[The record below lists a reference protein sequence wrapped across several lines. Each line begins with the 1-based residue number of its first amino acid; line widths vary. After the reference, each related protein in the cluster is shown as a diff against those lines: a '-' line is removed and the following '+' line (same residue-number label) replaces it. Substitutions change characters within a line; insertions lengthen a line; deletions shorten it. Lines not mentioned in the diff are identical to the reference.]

1 VTLIVYGANC
11 AWWDSID
18 KTSRIPGTSLP
29 CCPHCHSVLFQM
41 EEEDWNAGIAIVDRK
56 TPGYAAMIEWSRG
69 KCFRS
74 FKELQAAYQ
83 ERSKS
88 EP

>member
-1 VTLIVYGANC
+1 
-11 AWWDSID
+11 
-18 KTSRIPGTSLP
+18 
-29 CCPHCHSVLFQM
+29 M